1 MDEQQ
6 PREDCIAFDP
16 SRFFESLYAVC
27 RVLFSQ
33 PRYFFQQLQ
42 PSGTLKNPL
51 IFLSI
56 CAFLSSL
63 FIANVTAADYRIFFI
78 LLLANIISAL
88 AGSLLLHNVLVSGVF
103 GAAVPF
109 EATFSVIAYAS
120 ITDVLSWIPV
130 VGIIANFYGLYLIY
144 LGFREVHR
152 LSARRS
158 VAGVVA
164 AVLFIGMFRMAIL
177 VMTAQDWIQKM
188 VQPPNQSAQNALSE
202 PFKK

>member
-1 MDEQQ
+1 
-6 PREDCIAFDP
+6 
-16 SRFFESLYAVC
+16 
-27 RVLFSQ
+27 
-33 PRYFFQQLQ
+33 
-42 PSGTLKNPL
+42 LKNPL

>member
-1 MDEQQ
+1 MNNGQQ
-6 PREDCIAFDP
+6 PRDFVSFDP
-16 SRFFESLYAVC
+16 CRFFESLYAVC
-27 RVLFSQ
+27 RMLFSE

-42 PSGTLKNPL
+42 PAGSLKNPF

-63 FIANVTAADYRIFFI
+63 FIANVTTTDYRFFFI
-78 LLLANIISAL
+78 LFLANIVSVL
-88 AGSLLLHNVLVSGVF
+88 AGSLLLHNLLVSGFF
-103 GAAVPF
+103 GARVPF

-120 ITDVLSWIPV
+120 VTDVISWIPV

-144 LGFREVHR
+144 LGFQEIHR
-152 LSARRS
+152 LSPRRS
-158 VAGVVA
+158 VAGVIA

-177 VMTAQDWIQKM
+177 VMTAQEWIEKM
-188 VQPPNQSAQNALSE
+188 IQPANQPARDSLTG